1 MSDEEDNNT
10 NEEEEEENEE
20 GEEGEEENEEGEDEE
35 GEDEEGEGEEG
46 EDEEGEEEDDDKKKK
61 KKKDASST
69 QKFETEK
76 LVPQNEIKIDLSN
89 GMPSN
94 DTITMS
100 NIPVEKPKSIFS
112 ILSEINS
119 EMDALSSELNTT
131 LSIIENKNIDREN
144 EEMRELLNKANQI
157 TRDIDIMENIPKPI
171 QVENKCVQSD
181 NEEDYQSS
189 PMSNKY
195 VNSNENNNS
204 PPQMRQFSYD
214 TNNKRDFP
222 YDPNKNKYYYSSL
235 SSNNNIP
242 TMNSNRFNY
251 NTSRVKRMDE
261 LYQGR
266 QFGNRMPVIYSQN
279 EVNGSRSFGGERG
292 NIDMNGS
299 FRQNQMNANSQMINN
314 NSGYPYSQMAPQR
327 PFERYK
333 PGNISQ
339 AMDILLD
346 KQ

>member
-20 GEEGEEENEEGEDEE
+20 GEEGEDEENEEGEDEE
-35 GEDEEGEGEEG
+35 GEEEEGVDEEGEEEEG
-46 EDEEGEEEDDDKKKK
+46 DEEDDDKKKT
-61 KKKDASST
+61 KKKDA

-195 VNSNENNNS
+195 INSNENNNS
-204 PPQMRQFSYD
+204 PPQQMRQFSYD

-279 EVNGSRSFGGERG
+279 EVNGSRSFGGERV
-292 NIDMNGS
+292 NSDLNGS
-299 FRQNQMNANSQMINN
+299 FRQNQMNSQMINN
-314 NSGYPYSQMAPQR
+314 NSGYPYSQMPPQR

>member
-20 GEEGEEENEEGEDEE
+20 GEGEE

-46 EDEEGEEEDDDKKKK
+46 EDEENEEGEDEEGEEDEDDDDQKKK

-94 DTITMS
+94 DTITMA
-100 NIPVEKPKSIFS
+100 NIPVEKPKSIFA

-119 EMDALSSELNTT
+119 EMDALSTELNTT

-157 TRDIDIMENIPKPI
+157 TRDIDIMENIPKPV

-181 NEEDYQSS
+181 DEDNYPSS
-189 PMSNKY
+189 PESHKY
-195 VNSNENNNS
+195 MNTNENNNFQQ
-204 PPQMRQFSYD
+204 PQQMRQFSYD

-222 YDPNKNKYYYSSL
+222 YDPDKNKYYYSSL
-235 SSNNNIP
+235 SSNNIP
-242 TMNSNRFNY
+242 TMNSNRPNY

-279 EVNGSRSFGGERG
+279 EVNGSRSFGTERVS
-292 NIDMNGS
+292 DMNGS
-299 FRQNQMNANSQMINN
+299 FRQNQMMNN
-314 NSGYPYSQMAPQR
+314 NSNYAYSQMQPQR